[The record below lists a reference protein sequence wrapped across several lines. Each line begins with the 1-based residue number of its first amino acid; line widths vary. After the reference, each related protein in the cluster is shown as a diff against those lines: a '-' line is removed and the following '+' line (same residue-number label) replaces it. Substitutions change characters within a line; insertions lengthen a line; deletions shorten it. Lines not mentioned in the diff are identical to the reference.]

1 MEPIT
6 ERELDVAGANRV
18 IERLR
23 IQQLDNGRFSLIVK
37 LTWRETEQT
46 LISQRKKVRGWVSL
60 GLLLEYIK
68 KHYRI
73 TSDINITLSGDKL

>member
-6 ERELDVAGANRV
+6 ERELDVAGQNDA

-37 LTWRETEQT
+37 LTWRKTEQT
-46 LISQRKKVRGWVSL
+46 LITQRKKVRGWVNL
-60 GLLLEYIK
+60 GLLLQHIK
-68 KHYRI
+68 EHYGI
-73 TSDINITLSGDKL
+73 TSDINVNLSGDKK

>member
-6 ERELDVAGANRV
+6 ERELDIAGDNCA

-37 LTWRETEQT
+37 LTWRDTEQT
-46 LISQRKKVRGWVSL
+46 LISQRKKIRGWANL
-60 GLLLEYIK
+60 GLLLEHIK
-68 KHYRI
+68 KHYGI
-73 TSDINITLSGDKL
+73 TSNINVTLSGDKK

>member
-6 ERELDVAGANRV
+6 ERELDVAGENRA

-37 LTWRETEQT
+37 LTWRNTEQT
-46 LISQRKKVRGWVSL
+46 LISQRKKVRAWVNL
-60 GLLLEYIK
+60 GLLLKHIK
-68 KHYRI
+68 EHYGI
-73 TSDINITLSGDKL
+73 TSNINVTLSGDKK

>member
-6 ERELDVAGANRV
+6 ERELDVAGENHA

-37 LTWRETEQT
+37 LTWRNTEQT
-46 LISQRKKVRGWVSL
+46 LISQRKKVRAWANL
-60 GLLLEYIK
+60 GLLLKHIK
-68 KHYRI
+68 EHYGI
-73 TSDINITLSGDKL
+73 TSNINVTLSGDKK